1 MKRQAAPWC
10 CIFTPP
16 HQRLATSLPVQSPAP
31 APLHPPLRAPPTCS
45 PQDFEENGSMDRT
58 VLFLNLANDPT
69 IERIITPRIAL
80 TTAEYLAYECGMH
93 VLVILT
99 GAPCQPV
106 ELPADQQQRAQGVE
120 LEEGRAGKQA
130 RPVSA
135 GPPQSLPSPPLN
147 PHPQTCRRTPTRCAR
162 CLLHARRCPAGAA
175 TPATCTPIWPPSTSV
190 QVGLVLPAQGR
201 QSTAGRCTLR
211 WPLHGHVVAAMLRR
225 AVSRDER
232 ARSTF
237 RRLVPPPA
245 ALPNAS
251 TPSPDPLPWPRRAHR
266 GAQGL
271 HHAAAHPDHAQ
282 RRHHAPHPRPDGL
295 HHRGPGVRR
304 PPAAQ

>member
-1 MKRQAAPWC
+1 MAATSPALKQQEMAWC
-10 CIFTPP
+10 CDPAAHCPTT
-16 HQRLATSLPVQSPAP
+16 LLP
-31 APLHPPLRAPPTCS
+31 
-45 PQDFEENGSMDRT
+45 M
-58 VLFLNLANDPT
+58 
-69 IERIITPRIAL
+69 
-80 TTAEYLAYECGMH
+80 
-93 VLVILT
+93 
-99 GAPCQPV
+99 
-106 ELPADQQQRAQGVE
+106 
-120 LEEGRAGKQA
+120 
-130 RPVSA
+130 
-135 GPPQSLPSPPLN
+135 
-147 PHPQTCRRTPTRCAR
+147 QTCLPTPMRCAR
-162 CLLHARRCPAGAA
+162 CLLRARRCPAAAA

-295 HHRGPGVRR
+295 HHGGAGAHCAAARGAVRWMEGRSEPCSRGGGGCLYSR
-304 PPAAQ
+304 PYESIRLLLLDAEALFTPHPHPRMHPARPQVYVDRQLHNRQVYPPINVLPSLSRLMKVG